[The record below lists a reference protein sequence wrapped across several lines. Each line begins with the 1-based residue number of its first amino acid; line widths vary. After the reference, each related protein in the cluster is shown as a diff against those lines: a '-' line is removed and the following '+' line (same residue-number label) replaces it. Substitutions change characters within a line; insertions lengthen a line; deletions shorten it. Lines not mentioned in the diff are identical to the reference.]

1 MLQRLRPDRRHIMKI
16 LGGVVAGLMTLAIAW
31 APVLAQGKGGTLRIG
46 MTAADIAYT
55 AGIPDQGF
63 EGYRFV
69 GYQLYDA
76 LVRWDL
82 SQGERLPDI
91 APALAESWELDKN
104 DVHRWVFK
112 LRRGVKFHDGSDFN
126 ADAVIWN
133 WDKIRNKEAPQ
144 YDTKQAGEVAPRL
157 TTIKSYK
164 KIDDY
169 AVEFTT
175 TQPSSFVLFQLIYVL
190 YSSPAQWDK
199 VGKDWRA
206 FAANPSG
213 TGPFKMT
220 RFVPR
225 ERAEYEPN
233 KEYWDKIRVP
243 KVDKVVLLP
252 MPEPTTR
259 LAALRTGQVDWIEVP
274 PPDAIPL
281 LKQSGFQIALRS
293 YPHVWPH
300 SLNLKQA
307 PWDNKLV
314 RQAANYA
321 IDREGICKSLLNDT
335 CIPATGVVY
344 PGHPWFGK
352 PAFTYTYDV
361 KKAKELMKQAGFE
374 GKRVKTSFLISTS
387 GSGQMLPLPMNE
399 FVQENLR
406 EIGIDV
412 ELLPIEWNTLTS
424 WVRKGFAEEHEK
436 TGAMNVSFNFLEPF
450 SAFVR
455 FFHSASVPPKS
466 LNIMY
471 YINPEADKLIEAAQ
485 AAFDPK
491 ERDALLGKL
500 HAMVVEDAPWLF
512 VVHDLNPRALS
523 PKVKGFVQPQSWFVD
538 LTLPWMEP

>member
-1 MLQRLRPDRRHIMKI
+1 MRQRLRPDRRHIIKI
-16 LGGVVAGLMTLAIAW
+16 LGVVVAGLIALASAW
-31 APVLAQGKGGTLRIG
+31 TPGLAQGKGGTLRIG

-91 APALAESWELDKN
+91 APALAESWEVDKN

-112 LRRGVKFHDGSDFN
+112 LRHGIKFHDGSDFN

-144 YDTKQAGEVAPRL
+144 YDTQQAGNVGFRL
-157 TTIKSYK
+157 TTIKSYRK
-164 KIDDY
+164 LDDY
-169 AVEFTT
+169 TVEFTT
-175 TQPSSFVLFQLIYVL
+175 TQPSSFVLFQLVYVL
-190 YSSPAQWDK
+190 YSSPAQWEK
-199 VGKDWRA
+199 VGRDWRA

-213 TGPFKMT
+213 TGPFKMA

-233 KEYWDKIRVP
+233 KEYWDKNRIP

-281 LKQSGFQIALRS
+281 LKQAGFQVALRS

-321 IDREGICKSLLNDT
+321 IDREGICKSLLNNT

-361 KKAKELMKQAGFE
+361 KKAKELMKQAGYE

-399 FVQENLR
+399 FIQENLR

-412 ELLPIEWNTLTS
+412 ELIPIEWNTLTV
-424 WVRKGFAEEHEK
+424 WVRKGFIEEYEK
-436 TGAMNVSFNFLEPF
+436 VGAMNVSFNFVEPF

-466 LNIMY
+466 LNIMH
-471 YINPEADKLIEAAQ
+471 YINPEADKLIEVAEASF
-485 AAFDPK
+485 APK
-491 ERDALLGKL
+491 ERDETLGKV

-538 LTLPWMEP
+538 LTLPWVE